1 MLERPLEE
9 TLMPERIPDIM
20 EENREQGRRIA
31 SLEALVQDLTQR
43 VMMLESECIVY
54 DELLKLAKNVDDAFG
69 EVADNLKK
77 AKFTVYDSSWRR
89 KKGD

>member
-1 MLERPLEE
+1 
-9 TLMPERIPDIM
+9 MPERIPDIM
-20 EENREQGRRIA
+20 EENRYQAEQIA
-31 SLEALVQDLTQR
+31 SLEALVRDLTQR

-69 EVADNLKK
+69 EVADNLKR
-77 AKFTVYDSSWRR
+77 AKWAVYDNVWRR